1 MTPRARTPST
11 RGGGRTSTWT
21 GTERSSRSSGPA
33 AHTTDV
39 SQVWRRRA
47 RTSGPRATVVVPS
60 PLARASPTEG
70 RIASARSV
78 SGRAGHQPL
87 AVGRRRRRVPA
98 GRLLPVQP
106 DQGSGDPQRE
116 EEGSHRHRE
125 REAVEERERDRTGS
139 DPRDERE
146 GEVARLLVGPT
157 TTASPEDHDG
167 GDRDRDERDR
177 PDDAAAH
184 EQPEV
189 GVVEDAV
196 LREERAEAAAD
207 PRCVLEELHGDG
219 VAVRPRRNAGVVPR
233 RDEHAADRAEQGRDP
248 EAQEGTAH
256 DDGGTQA
263 PAHRPGPAGQQH
275 DESYREGEV
284 GRA

>member
-78 SGRAGHQPL
+78 SGRAGG
-87 AVGRRRRRVPA
+87 A
-98 GRLLPVQP
+98 
-106 DQGSGDPQRE
+106 
-116 EEGSHRHRE
+116 
-125 REAVEERERDRTGS
+125 
-139 DPRDERE
+139 
-146 GEVARLLVGPT
+146 T
-157 TTASPEDHDG
+157 TTASPEDHGG

-177 PDDAAAH
+177 PDGAAAH
-184 EQPEV
+184 ERPGV
-189 GVVEDAV
+189 GGVGGSV
-196 LREERAEAAAD
+196 LREERAE
-207 PRCVLEELHGDG
+207 
-219 VAVRPRRNAGVVPR
+219 
-233 RDEHAADRAEQGRDP
+233 
-248 EAQEGTAH
+248 
-256 DDGGTQA
+256 
-263 PAHRPGPAGQQH
+263 
-275 DESYREGEV
+275 
-284 GRA
+284 